1 MGDHIENPLG
11 AAGAVQPCVQVPS
24 APCQGQGMSA
34 QSQID
39 SFSQGMA
46 RLQKQWPKL
55 TANARVAQLQAL
67 VDAQA
72 ASNGFPAPMVATPTG
87 LGHRNGELRF
97 TDWSIAI
104 NPALVQSN
112 NLTPKQAASLGD
124 TVFHE
129 TRHAE
134 QWNLIAR
141 RQAATGLTAEQIR
154 GQLGVTKAVAKE
166 AAAHPLATSDPR
178 RACADAL
185 HTSVYGAN
193 SAARGTTLTNLETE
207 SSAYAAAN
215 AQLTQAK
222 AEQDHWQSQLD
233 SAKNAYIDRKGMLPG
248 PTRSELDQLAA
259 RVQQANTGFNTAQ
272 AKTEGLRTTVNS
284 IYRSYQQTYADYR
297 ALPEEADA
305 WNSGERAASA
315 IMDSVTPSAKA
326 GH

>member
-1 MGDHIENPLG
+1 MWRCVGGSRLVGDHIENPLG

-34 QSQID
+34 PSQID

-46 RLQKQWPKL
+46 LLQKQWPKL

-72 ASNGFPAPMVATPTG
+72 ASNGFPAPMVVTPTG
-87 LGHRNGELRF
+87 LEHRNGELRF

-104 NPALVQSN
+104 NPALVWSDK
-112 NLTPKQAASLGD
+112 LTPTQAASLGD

-134 QWNLIAR
+134 QWNVIAR

-154 GQLGVTKAVAKE
+154 GQLGVTKAVAKD

-193 SAARGTTLTNLETE
+193 SAARGSTLSNLQTE
-207 SSAYAAAN
+207 SSQYAAAS
-215 AQLTQAK
+215 AQLTQAN
-222 AEQDHWQSQLD
+222 AEENRWQSELD
-233 SAKNAYIDRKGMLPG
+233 SAKKAYLDRKGTLPG
-248 PTRSELDQLAA
+248 PTRSELDHLAA
-259 RVQQANTGFNTAQ
+259 RAQQANTGLSTAH
-272 AKTEGLRTTVNS
+272 AKTEGLRTIANS
-284 IYRSYQQTYADYR
+284 IYRSYA
-297 ALPEEADA
+297 
-305 WNSGERAASA
+305 
-315 IMDSVTPSAKA
+315 
-326 GH
+326 